1 MTSWGLEWHRSC
13 WKRSSRAGLGQPG
26 LGWDLLP
33 QQPGIA
39 ARPPA
44 LAFPFPLLSGV
55 EVLPDRWRDAGR
67 DGGVPLTTST
77 CAFFPHW
84 VSDHLVPG
92 WLR

>member
-13 WKRSSRAGLGQPG
+13 WKPSSRAGLGQPG

-55 EVLPDRWRDAGR
+55 EAPRQVEGCRQGWRG
-67 DGGVPLTTST
+67 PTHNLHL
-77 CAFFPHW
+77 CFFPHW
-84 VSDHLVPG
+84 FSDHLVPG